1 MGRCTVRLPHPRL
14 RENPLLLGHRAGQLE
29 HAPQGTGLIG
39 GVRTVVARD
48 GFCDWFRQVPAVQ
61 DLAGELGMRD
71 ADVAFF
77 VVGKATVPVW
87 YAFKT
92 LSY

>member
-1 MGRCTVRLPHPRL
+1 
-14 RENPLLLGHRAGQLE
+14 
-29 HAPQGTGLIG
+29 
-39 GVRTVVARD
+39 
-48 GFCDWFRQVPAVQ
+48 VPAAQ